1 MKGKVAVR
9 FVELLVE
16 IPEFSFFSLSL
27 SVFWAPT
34 AETVLMLRNSEPE
47 RTDAYKS
54 ICLL

>member
-16 IPEFSFFSLSL
+16 IPEFFFFFSL

>member
-47 RTDAYKS
+47 KIGRAHV
-54 ICLL
+54 

>member
-27 SVFWAPT
+27 C
-34 AETVLMLRNSEPE
+34 VLGSHSRNSINV
-47 RTDAYKS
+47 T
-54 ICLL
+54 